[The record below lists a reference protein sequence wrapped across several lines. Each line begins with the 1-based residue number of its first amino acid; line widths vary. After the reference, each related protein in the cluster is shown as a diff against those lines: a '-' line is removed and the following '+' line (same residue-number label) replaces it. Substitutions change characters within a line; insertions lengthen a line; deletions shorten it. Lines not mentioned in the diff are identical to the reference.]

1 MTQSPLRVILLSLCG
16 TLALACGGS
25 ADEVAENVASEAMVN
40 GTGAPGLILT
50 FDDGPRTYAAPV
62 AYKSILDGSVSTIGS
77 TADFAEWLHKKGV
90 KATFFM
96 VGTLVKNPGGA
107 AELQRVA
114 AAGHTIANHTFSHY
128 TSPRFGRRPL
138 LEQEEEIQL
147 ADDALFG
154 DKSFSRN
161 LARNAA
167 GKEVIFLRTPAGSW
181 DKTDAPALNA
191 KFGARYVGPIH
202 WDIGGDA
209 PAADYACWAA
219 QKSVDACAQL
229 YRADIE
235 AHGGK
240 GIVLLRDSNG
250 SSALLAMRLVE
261 EQLKSGKKFYSLQ
274 DAPRVRSMMN
284 STTGFSE
291 TFSLPDGRG
300 GDAAWQI
307 EAE

>member
-1 MTQSPLRVILLSLCG
+1 MSLCG
-16 TLALACGGS
+16 VLALAVGAFACGGS
-25 ADEVAENVASEAMVN
+25 ADEVADNVVSEAMVN

-50 FDDGPRTYAAPV
+50 FDDGPRAYAAPV
-62 AYKSILDGSVSTIGS
+62 AYKSIIDGSVTTVASS
-77 TADFAEWLHKKGV
+77 ADLAEWLGKKGV

-96 VGTLVKNPGGA
+96 VGQLVKNPGGA
-107 AELQRVA
+107 AQMQRVA
-114 AAGHTIANHTFSHY
+114 AAGHTIANHTFSHF
-128 TSPRFGRRPL
+128 TNPRFSRRSL
-138 LEQEEEIQL
+138 LAQEDEIQQ
-147 ADDALFG
+147 ADDVLFG

-161 LARNAA
+161 LATNAA

-191 KFGARYVGPIH
+191 KFGSRYVGPIH

-219 QKSVDACAQL
+219 KKSVDACTQL
-229 YRADIE
+229 YREDIE

-240 GIVLLRDSNG
+240 GIVLMRDSNG

-261 EQLKSGKKFYSLQ
+261 EQLKSGKKFYRLQ

-291 TFSLPDGRG
+291 TFSLPDGHG
-300 GDAAWQI
+300 GDDAWEI
-307 EAE
+307 DAE